1 MGGATPS
8 TPHSPTILVF
18 HQLANRWKDLLA
30 KKVKGK
36 DGNEGKEGRRRKK
49 AVTHI
54 LNDEQIYERSN
65 QRLCSSYISF
75 PSVWRMCQVH
85 VCVYRGDIWLGSLL
99 GLCNVSIWCVCLSGL
114 QNGGSQIVRG
124 KVMST
129 SSDERESG

>member
-1 MGGATPS
+1 MLKSELVKQLHLFPLSVEDVPS
-8 TPHSPTILVF
+8 
-18 HQLANRWKDLLA
+18 A
-30 KKVKGK
+30 
-36 DGNEGKEGRRRKK
+36 
-49 AVTHI
+49 
-54 LNDEQIYERSN
+54 
-65 QRLCSSYISF
+65 C
-75 PSVWRMCQVH
+75 

>member
-1 MGGATPS
+1 MNAQ
-8 TPHSPTILVF
+8 IR
-18 HQLANRWKDLLA
+18 AC
-30 KKVKGK
+30 
-36 DGNEGKEGRRRKK
+36 E
-49 AVTHI
+49 AVTS
-54 LNDEQIYERSN
+54 LPPQ
-65 QRLCSSYISF
+65 CGGCAKC
-75 PSVWRMCQVH
+75 VC